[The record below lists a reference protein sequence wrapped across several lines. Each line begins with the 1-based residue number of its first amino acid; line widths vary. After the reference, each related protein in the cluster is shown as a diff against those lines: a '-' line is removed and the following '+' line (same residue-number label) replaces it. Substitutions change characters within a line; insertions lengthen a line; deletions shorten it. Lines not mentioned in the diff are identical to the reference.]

1 MTTKKT
7 PAETTAHSKAKS
19 TTKTAVKSGTKTTP
33 KATTKTATKPAEQA
47 AAAAEAKAPAP
58 ASVKPASKA
67 PAPAGSNV
75 SRYALIAVLAAVAF
89 FGAYRFAS
97 ASSQQGASGGF
108 AAAASG
114 LLPAAS
120 GAAGGDGCC
129 GGGGAPVEGAATVEG
144 DVQKIAVDLSTG
156 SYNPNIIKLK
166 AGVPT
171 EITFGASGGCT
182 ASVQSADLGFN
193 EDLTS
198 GPKTVKLGALQP
210 GTYNFACGMN
220 MVTGQI
226 VVE

>member
-7 PAETTAHSKAKS
+7 PAKSTAHAKAKPAA
-19 TTKTAVKSGTKTTP
+19 KPAAKSDT
-33 KATTKTATKPAEQA
+33 KATTKTTTKPAEKA

-67 PAPAGSNV
+67 PVKATTPAGSNV
-75 SRYALIAVLAAVAF
+75 SRYAMIAVLAAVAF

-97 ASSQQGASGGF
+97 ASSQQGESGGIV
-108 AAAASG
+108 AAASG
-114 LLPAAS
+114 LLPAVS

-144 DVQKIAVDLSTG
+144 DVQKIAIDLSTG

-182 ASVQSADLGFN
+182 ASVQSPDLGFN

-198 GPKTVKLGALQP
+198 GPKTVKLQGLAA

>member
-7 PAETTAHSKAKS
+7 PAKTTAHPTAKPA
-19 TTKTAVKSGTKTTP
+19 TKPAAKTPTKT
-33 KATTKTATKPAEQA
+33 TTKTATKPAEQA
-47 AAAAEAKAPAP
+47 AAADAVTA
-58 ASVKPASKA
+58 KPASKA
-67 PAPAGSNV
+67 TTTAPAGSNV
-75 SRYALIAVLAAVAF
+75 PRYAMIAVLAAVAF

-97 ASSQQGASGGF
+97 ASNQQGESGGIV
-108 AAAASG
+108 AAASG

-120 GAAGGDGCC
+120 GAAAGGDGCC

-182 ASVQSADLGFN
+182 ASVQSPDLGFN